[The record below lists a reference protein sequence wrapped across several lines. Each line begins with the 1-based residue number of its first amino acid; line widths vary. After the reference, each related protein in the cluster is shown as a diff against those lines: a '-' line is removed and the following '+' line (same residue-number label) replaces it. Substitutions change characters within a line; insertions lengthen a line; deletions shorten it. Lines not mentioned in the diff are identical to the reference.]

1 MADRSGYIGRAPGD
15 SSVTI
20 ARQHYNP
27 TGVQTDFTFNS
38 GYTVGLIDAYLNGV
52 KLIEGN
58 DYTASD
64 GSTVGLTTAAIALD
78 TLELVAY
85 KAFNLGFVN
94 SSVADFTVGTD
105 LTVNG
110 NATIEGNTTFNGT
123 VTGATVGVSSAG
135 TSIGN
140 AKTLNFVGTGNTFAV
155 DGDSVNISIAG
166 GGGGGLGTALSEVKT
181 EPGSQIFTTPR
192 NTTISAGS
200 SLFIDVSAGDGGIAF
215 TKLGR
220 IHVAVGATLHVGSGS
235 TLAMDVLNLFI

>member
-1 MADRSGYIGRAPGD
+1 MADRSGYIGRAPSD

-64 GSTVGLTTAAIALD
+64 GSTVGLTTAAISLD

-94 SSVADFTVGTD
+94 SSVADFNVGTD
-105 LTVNG
+105 LVVNG
-110 NATIEGNTTFNGT
+110 NATFNGT

-140 AKTLNFVGTGNTFAV
+140 AKTLNFIGLGNTFAV
-155 DGDSVNISIAG
+155 EGDAVNISIAG
-166 GGGGGLGTALSEVKT
+166 GGGGGLGTALSEVKS

-192 NTTISAGS
+192 NATISAGS
-200 SLFIDVSAGDGGIAF
+200 SLYIDVSAGDGGVAF

-220 IHVAVGATLHVGSGS
+220 IHVAAGATLHVGSGS
-235 TLAMDVLNLFI
+235 TLAMDVLNLFL

>member
-1 MADRSGYIGRAPGD
+1 MADRSGYIGRAPSD
-15 SSVTI
+15 SSITI

-64 GSTVGLTTAAIALD
+64 GSTVGLTTAAISLD

-94 SSVADFTVGTD
+94 SSVADFTVGTN
-105 LTVNG
+105 LVVNG
-110 NATIEGNTTFNGT
+110 NATITGNTTLNGT
-123 VTGATVGVSSAG
+123 VTGATVGVNSAG
-135 TSIGN
+135 TGIGN

-155 DGDSVNISIAG
+155 DGDTVNISIAG
-166 GGGGGLGTALSEVKT
+166 GGGGGLGTALSDVKT
-181 EPGSQIFTTPR
+181 EPGAQIFTTPR

-200 SLFIDVSAGDGGIAF
+200 SLFIDVSAGDGGVAF

-235 TLAMDVLNLFI
+235 TLAMDVLRIFE

>member
-1 MADRSGYIGRAPGD
+1 MADRSGYIGRAPSD

-64 GSTVGLTTAAIALD
+64 GSTVGLTTAAISLD

-94 SSVADFTVGTD
+94 SSVADFNVGTD
-105 LTVNG
+105 LVVNG
-110 NATIEGNTTFNGT
+110 NATFNGT

-140 AKTLNFVGTGNTFAV
+140 AETLNFIGLGNTFAV
-155 DGDSVNISIAG
+155 EGDAVNISIAG
-166 GGGGGLGTALSEVKT
+166 GGGGGLGTALSDVKT
-181 EPGSQIFTTPR
+181 DPGNQFYTTPR
-192 NTTISAGS
+192 NVTIATGTTFFAEA
-200 SLFIDVSAGDGGIAF
+200 SAGDGGVVF
-215 TKLGR
+215 SKLGR
-220 IHVAVGATLHVGSGS
+220 IHVATGATVHVGSGT
-235 TLAMDVLNLFI
+235 TLALDVLNLFL

>member
-1 MADRSGYIGRAPGD
+1 MADRSGYIGRAPSD

-20 ARQHYNP
+20 ARQNYTP
-27 TGVQTDFTFNS
+27 TGIQTDFTFNS

-64 GSTVGLTTAAIALD
+64 GSTVGLTTAAISLD

-94 SSVADFTVGTD
+94 SSVADFNVGAN
-105 LTVNG
+105 LTVAG
-110 NATIEGNTTFNGT
+110 NATFNGT

-140 AKTLNFVGTGNTFAV
+140 AKTLNFIGLGNTFAV
-155 DGDSVNISIAG
+155 EGDNVNISIAG

-181 EPGSQIFTTPR
+181 DPGNQFYTTPR
-192 NTTISAGS
+192 NVTIAAGTTFFAEAS
-200 SLFIDVSAGDGGIAF
+200 VGDGGVVF
-215 TKLGR
+215 SKLGR
-220 IHVAVGATLHVGSGS
+220 IHVATGATVNVGSGT
-235 TLAMDVLNLFI
+235 TLALDVLRIFE

>member
-64 GSTVGLTTAAIALD
+64 GSTVGLTTAAISLD

-110 NATIEGNTTFNGT
+110 NVTIEGNTTFNGT

-166 GGGGGLGTALSEVKT
+166 GGGSGLGTALSDVKT
-181 EPGSQIFTTPR
+181 DPGNQFFTTPR
-192 NTTISAGS
+192 NITIATGTTFFAEAS
-200 SLFIDVSAGDGGIAF
+200 VGDGGVVF
-215 TKLGR
+215 SKLGR
-220 IHVAVGATLHVGSGS
+220 IHVATGATIHVGSGT
-235 TLAMDVLNLFI
+235 TLALDVLNIF

>member
-1 MADRSGYIGRAPGD
+1 MADRSGYIGRAPSD

-64 GSTVGLTTAAIALD
+64 GSTVGLTTAAISLD

-94 SSVADFTVGTD
+94 SSVAEFTVGTD
-105 LTVNG
+105 LVVNG
-110 NATIEGNTTFNGT
+110 NATFNGT

-140 AKTLNFVGTGNTFAV
+140 AKTFNFVGTGNTFAV
-155 DGDSVNISIAG
+155 EGDAVNISIAG
-166 GGGGGLGTALSEVKT
+166 GGGGGLGTALSDVKT
-181 EPGSQIFTTPR
+181 EPASQIFTTPR
-192 NTTISAGS
+192 NATISAGS
-200 SLFIDVSAGDGGIAF
+200 SLYIDVSAGDGGVAF

-220 IHVAVGATLHVGSGS
+220 IHVAAGATLHVGSGS
-235 TLAMDVLNLFI
+235 TLAMDVLNLFL

>member
-27 TGVQTDFTFNS
+27 TGVQTNFTFNS

-64 GSTVGLTTAAIALD
+64 GSTVGLTTAAISLD

-94 SSVADFTVGTD
+94 SSVAEFTVGTD

-110 NATIEGNTTFNGT
+110 NATITGNTTFNGT

-200 SLFIDVSAGDGGIAF
+200 SLFIDVSAGDGGVAF

>member
-1 MADRSGYIGRAPGD
+1 MADRNGYIGRAPGD
-15 SSVTI
+15 SSTTI
-20 ARQHYNP
+20 ARQNYTP
-27 TGVQTDFTFNS
+27 TGIQTDFTFNS

-105 LTVNG
+105 LVVNG
-110 NATIEGNTTFNGT
+110 NATFNGT
-123 VTGATVGVSSAG
+123 VTGATVGITSAG
-135 TSIGN
+135 YNVGT
-140 AKTLNFVGTGNTFAV
+140 AKSLNFIGLGNTFAV
-155 DGDSVNISIAG
+155 EGDTVNISIAG

-181 EPGSQIFTTPR
+181 DPGNQFYTTPR
-192 NTTISAGS
+192 NVTIATGTTFFAEAS
-200 SLFIDVSAGDGGIAF
+200 VGDGGVVF
-215 TKLGR
+215 SKLGR
-220 IHVAVGATLHVGSGS
+220 IHVATGATLHVGSGT
-235 TLAMDVLNLFI
+235 TLAMDVLNLFL

>member
-1 MADRSGYIGRAPGD
+1 MADRSGYIGRAPSD

-64 GSTVGLTTAAIALD
+64 GSTVGLTTAAISLD

-94 SSVADFTVGTD
+94 SSVADFNVGTD
-105 LTVNG
+105 LVVNG
-110 NATIEGNTTFNGT
+110 NATFNGT

-140 AKTLNFVGTGNTFAV
+140 AKTLNFIGLGNTFAV
-155 DGDSVNISIAG
+155 EGDNVNISIAG
-166 GGGGGLGTALSEVKT
+166 GGGGGLGTALSQVKT
-181 EPGSQIFTTPR
+181 EPASQIFTTPR
-192 NTTISAGS
+192 NATISAGS
-200 SLFIDVSAGDGGIAF
+200 SLYIDVSAVSY
-215 TKLGR
+215 THL
-220 IHVAVGATLHVGSGS
+220 TLPTTPYV
-235 TLAMDVLNLFI
+235 

>member
-1 MADRSGYIGRAPGD
+1 MADRSGYIGRAPSD

-64 GSTVGLTTAAIALD
+64 GSTVGLTTAAISLD

-105 LTVNG
+105 LVVNG
-110 NATIEGNTTFNGT
+110 NATFNGT

-140 AKTLNFVGTGNTFAV
+140 AKTLNFIGLGNTFAV
-155 DGDSVNISIAG
+155 EGDAVNISIAG
-166 GGGGGLGTALSEVKT
+166 GGGGGLGTALSDVKT
-181 EPGSQIFTTPR
+181 DPGNQFYTTPR
-192 NTTISAGS
+192 NITIATGTTFFAEA
-200 SLFIDVSAGDGGIAF
+200 SAGDGGVVF
-215 TKLGR
+215 SKLGK
-220 IHVAVGATLHVGSGS
+220 IHVATGATVHIGSGT
-235 TLAMDVLNLFI
+235 TLALDVLNIF

>member
-1 MADRSGYIGRAPGD
+1 MADRSGYIGRAPSD

-105 LTVNG
+105 LVVNG
-110 NATIEGNTTFNGT
+110 NATFNGT
-123 VTGATVGVSSAG
+123 VTGATVGITSAG
-135 TSIGN
+135 YNVGT
-140 AKTLNFVGTGNTFAV
+140 AKSLNFIGLGNTFAV
-155 DGDSVNISIAG
+155 EGDTVNISIAG

-181 EPGSQIFTTPR
+181 DPGNQFYTTPR
-192 NTTISAGS
+192 NVTIATGTTFFAEA
-200 SLFIDVSAGDGGIAF
+200 SAGDGGVVF
-215 TKLGR
+215 SKLGR
-220 IHVAVGATLHVGSGS
+220 IHVATGATLHVGSGT
-235 TLAMDVLNLFI
+235 TLAMDVLNLFL

>member
-1 MADRSGYIGRAPGD
+1 MADRNGYIGRAPSD

-64 GSTVGLTTAAIALD
+64 GSTVGLTTAAISLD

-94 SSVADFTVGTD
+94 SSVADFNVGAN
-105 LTVNG
+105 LTVAG
-110 NATIEGNTTFNGT
+110 NATFNGT

-140 AKTLNFVGTGNTFAV
+140 AKTLNFIGLGNTFAV
-155 DGDSVNISIAG
+155 EGDAVNISIAG
-166 GGGGGLGTALSEVKT
+166 GGGGGLGTALSDVKT
-181 EPGSQIFTTPR
+181 DPGNQFYTTPR
-192 NTTISAGS
+192 NITIATGTTFFAEAS
-200 SLFIDVSAGDGGIAF
+200 VGDGGVVF
-215 TKLGR
+215 SKLGK
-220 IHVAVGATLHVGSGS
+220 IHVATGATVHIGSGT
-235 TLAMDVLNLFI
+235 TLALDVLNIF

>member
-94 SSVADFTVGTD
+94 SSVADFTVGTN
-105 LTVNG
+105 LNVNG
-110 NATIEGNTTFNGT
+110 NATFSGT

-192 NTTISAGS
+192 NTTIGAGT

-220 IHVAVGATLHVGSGS
+220 IHVAVGATLHIGAGS

>member
-1 MADRSGYIGRAPGD
+1 MADRNGYIGRAPGD

-166 GGGGGLGTALSEVKT
+166 GGGGGLGTALSEIKT
-181 EPGSQIFTTPR
+181 EPGSQFFTTPR
-192 NTTISAGS
+192 NVTIATGTTFFAEAS
-200 SLFIDVSAGDGGIAF
+200 DGDGKVVF
-215 TKLGR
+215 SKLAR
-220 IHVAVGATLHVGSGS
+220 IHVATGATIHIGTGT
-235 TLAMDVLNLFI
+235 TLALDVLRIFE

>member
-1 MADRSGYIGRAPGD
+1 MADRSGYIGRAPSD

-64 GSTVGLTTAAIALD
+64 GSTVGLTTAAISLD

-105 LTVNG
+105 LVVNG
-110 NATIEGNTTFNGT
+110 NATFNGT
-123 VTGATVGVSSAG
+123 VTGATVGITSAG
-135 TSIGN
+135 YNVGT
-140 AKTLNFVGTGNTFAV
+140 AKSLNFIGLGNTFAV
-155 DGDSVNISIAG
+155 EGDTVNISIAG
-166 GGGGGLGTALSEVKT
+166 GGGGGLGTALSDVKT
-181 EPGSQIFTTPR
+181 DPGNQFYTTPR
-192 NTTISAGS
+192 NVTIATGTTFFAEA
-200 SLFIDVSAGDGGIAF
+200 SAGDGGVVF
-215 TKLGR
+215 SKLGK
-220 IHVAVGATLHVGSGS
+220 IHVATGATVHIGSGT
-235 TLAMDVLNLFI
+235 TLALDVLNIF

>member
-1 MADRSGYIGRAPGD
+1 MADRSGYIGRAPSD

-64 GSTVGLTTAAIALD
+64 GSTVGLTTAAISLD

-85 KAFNLGFVN
+85 KAFNLGFIN
-94 SSVADFTVGTD
+94 SSVADFNVGTD
-105 LTVNG
+105 LTVGG
-110 NATIEGNTTFNGT
+110 NATFNGT

-140 AKTLNFVGTGNTFAV
+140 AKTLNFIGLGNTFAV
-155 DGDSVNISIAG
+155 EGDNVNISIAG

-181 EPGSQIFTTPR
+181 DPGNQFYTTPR
-192 NTTISAGS
+192 NVTIATGTTFFAEA
-200 SLFIDVSAGDGGIAF
+200 SAGDGGVVF
-215 TKLGR
+215 SKLGK
-220 IHVAVGATLHVGSGS
+220 IHVATGATVHIGSGT
-235 TLAMDVLNLFI
+235 TLALDVLNIF

>member
-1 MADRSGYIGRAPGD
+1 MADRNGYIGRAPGD

-20 ARQHYNP
+20 ARQNYTP
-27 TGVQTDFTFNS
+27 TGIQTDFTFNS

-52 KLIEGN
+52 KLIEAN

-64 GSTVGLTTAAIALD
+64 GSTVGLTTAAISGD

-94 SSVADFTVGTD
+94 SSVGDFSVGAN
-105 LTVNG
+105 LTVAG
-110 NATIEGNTTFNGT
+110 NANFNGT
-123 VTGATVGVSSAG
+123 VTGATVGITSAG
-135 TSIGN
+135 YNVGT
-140 AKTLNFVGTGNTFAV
+140 AKSLNFIGLGNTFAV
-155 DGDSVNISIAG
+155 EGDTVNISIAG

-192 NTTISAGS
+192 NTTIGAGT

-220 IHVAVGATLHVGSGS
+220 IHVAAGATLHIGAGS
-235 TLAMDVLNLFI
+235 TLAMDVLNLFL

>member
-1 MADRSGYIGRAPGD
+1 MCIRDR
-15 SSVTI
+15 
-20 ARQHYNP
+20 HYNP

-52 KLIEGN
+52 KLIEGI

-64 GSTVGLTTAAIALD
+64 GSTVGLPTAAISLD

-94 SSVADFTVGTD
+94 SSVADFNVGTD
-105 LTVNG
+105 LVVNG
-110 NATIEGNTTFNGT
+110 NATFNGT

-140 AKTLNFVGTGNTFAV
+140 AKTLNFIGLGNTFAV
-155 DGDSVNISIAG
+155 EGDNVNISIAG
-166 GGGGGLGTALSEVKT
+166 GGGGGLGTALSQVKT
-181 EPGSQIFTTPR
+181 EPASQIFTTPR
-192 NTTISAGS
+192 NATISAGS
-200 SLFIDVSAGDGGIAF
+200 SLFIDVSAGDGGVAF

-220 IHVAVGATLHVGSGS
+220 IHVAAGATLHVGSGS
-235 TLAMDVLNLFI
+235 TLAMDVLNLFL

>member
-1 MADRSGYIGRAPGD
+1 MADRNGYIGRAPGD

-20 ARQHYNP
+20 ARQNYTP
-27 TGVQTDFTFNS
+27 TGIQTDFTFNS

-52 KLIEGN
+52 KLIEAN

-64 GSTVGLTTAAIALD
+64 GSTVGLTTAAISGD

-94 SSVADFTVGTD
+94 SSVADFNVGAN
-105 LTVNG
+105 LTVAG
-110 NATIEGNTTFNGT
+110 NATFNGT

-140 AKTLNFVGTGNTFAV
+140 AKTLNFIGLGNTFAV
-155 DGDSVNISIAG
+155 EGDAVNISIAG
-166 GGGGGLGTALSEVKT
+166 GGGGGLGTALSQVKT
-181 EPGSQIFTTPR
+181 EPASQIFTTPR
-192 NTTISAGS
+192 NATISAGS
-200 SLFIDVSAGDGGIAF
+200 SLYIDVSAGDGGVAF

-220 IHVAVGATLHVGSGS
+220 IHVAAGATLHVGSGS
-235 TLAMDVLNLFI
+235 TLAMDVLNLFL

>member
-1 MADRSGYIGRAPGD
+1 MADRNGYIGRAPGD

-105 LTVNG
+105 LVVNG
-110 NATIEGNTTFNGT
+110 NATFNGT

-181 EPGSQIFTTPR
+181 EPGAQVFTTPR
-192 NTTISAGS
+192 NTTIGAGT

-220 IHVAVGATLHVGSGS
+220 IHVAVGATLHIGAGS

>member
-1 MADRSGYIGRAPGD
+1 MADRSGYIGRAPSD

-64 GSTVGLTTAAIALD
+64 GSTVGLTTAAISGD

-94 SSVADFTVGTD
+94 SSVADFNVGAN
-105 LTVNG
+105 LTVAG
-110 NATIEGNTTFNGT
+110 NATFNGT

-140 AKTLNFVGTGNTFAV
+140 AKTLNFIGLGNTFAV
-155 DGDSVNISIAG
+155 EGDAVNISIAG
-166 GGGGGLGTALSEVKT
+166 GGGGGLGTSLSDVKT
-181 EPGSQIFTTPR
+181 DPGNQFYTTPR
-192 NTTISAGS
+192 NITIATGTTFFAEA
-200 SLFIDVSAGDGGIAF
+200 SAGDGGVVF
-215 TKLGR
+215 SKLGK
-220 IHVAVGATLHVGSGS
+220 IHVATGATVHIGSGT
-235 TLAMDVLNLFI
+235 TLALDVLNIF

>member
-1 MADRSGYIGRAPGD
+1 MADRSGYIGRAPSD

-64 GSTVGLTTAAIALD
+64 GSTVGLTTAAISLD

-85 KAFNLGFVN
+85 KAFNLGFID
-94 SSVADFTVGTD
+94 SSVADFNVGAN
-105 LTVNG
+105 LTVAG
-110 NATIEGNTTFNGT
+110 NATFNGT
-123 VTGATVGVSSAG
+123 VTGATVGITSAG
-135 TSIGN
+135 YNVGT
-140 AKTLNFVGTGNTFAV
+140 AKSLNFIGLGNTFAV
-155 DGDSVNISIAG
+155 EGDTVNISIAG
-166 GGGGGLGTALSEVKT
+166 GGGGGLGTALSEVKA

-192 NTTISAGS
+192 NATISAGS
-200 SLFIDVSAGDGGIAF
+200 SLFIDVSAGDGGVAF
-215 TKLGR
+215 TKLGSCLLYTSPSPR
-220 IHVAVGATLHVGSGS
+220 DS
-235 TLAMDVLNLFI
+235 

>member
-1 MADRSGYIGRAPGD
+1 MADRNGYIGRAPGD

-105 LTVNG
+105 LVVNG
-110 NATIEGNTTFNGT
+110 NATFNGT
-123 VTGATVGVSSAG
+123 VTGATVGITSAG
-135 TSIGN
+135 YNVGT
-140 AKTLNFVGTGNTFAV
+140 AKSLNFIGLGNTFAV
-155 DGDSVNISIAG
+155 EGDTVNISIAG
-166 GGGGGLGTALSEVKT
+166 GGGGGLGTALSDVKT
-181 EPGSQIFTTPR
+181 DPGNQFYTTPR
-192 NTTISAGS
+192 NVTIATGTTFFAEA
-200 SLFIDVSAGDGGIAF
+200 SAGDGGVVF
-215 TKLGR
+215 SKLGR
-220 IHVAVGATLHVGSGS
+220 IHVATGATVHVGSGT
-235 TLAMDVLNLFI
+235 TLALDVLRIFE

>member
-1 MADRSGYIGRAPGD
+1 MADKNGYIGRAPGD

-20 ARQHYNP
+20 ARQNYTP
-27 TGVQTDFTFNS
+27 TGIQTDFTFNS

-52 KLIEGN
+52 KLIEAN

-64 GSTVGLTTAAIALD
+64 GSTVGLTTAAISGD

-94 SSVADFTVGTD
+94 SSVADFNVGAN
-105 LTVNG
+105 LTVAG
-110 NATIEGNTTFNGT
+110 NATFNGT

-140 AKTLNFVGTGNTFAV
+140 AKTLNFIGLGNTFAV
-155 DGDSVNISIAG
+155 EGDNVNISIAG
-166 GGGGGLGTALSEVKT
+166 GGGGGLGTALSEVKS

-192 NTTISAGS
+192 NATISAGS

-220 IHVAVGATLHVGSGS
+220 IHVAAGATLHVGSGS
-235 TLAMDVLNLFI
+235 TLAMDVLNLFL

>member
-1 MADRSGYIGRAPGD
+1 MADRNGYIGRAPGD

-85 KAFNLGFVN
+85 KAFNLGNVTSASGN
-94 SSVADFTVGTD
+94 FTVG
-105 LTVNG
+105 G
-110 NATIEGNTTFNGT
+110 NLIVGGDTTFNGT

>member
-1 MADRSGYIGRAPGD
+1 MADRNGYIGRAPGD

-20 ARQHYNP
+20 ARQNYTP
-27 TGVQTDFTFNS
+27 TGIQTDFTFNS

-64 GSTVGLTTAAIALD
+64 GSTVGLTTAAIAGD

-105 LTVNG
+105 LVVNG
-110 NATIEGNTTFNGT
+110 NATFNGT
-123 VTGATVGVSSAG
+123 VTGATVGITSAG
-135 TSIGN
+135 YNVGT
-140 AKTLNFVGTGNTFAV
+140 AKSLNFIGLGNTFAV
-155 DGDSVNISIAG
+155 EGDTVNISIAG

-181 EPGSQIFTTPR
+181 DPGNQFYTTPR
-192 NTTISAGS
+192 NVTIATGTTFFAEA
-200 SLFIDVSAGDGGIAF
+200 SAGDGGVVF
-215 TKLGR
+215 SKLGR
-220 IHVAVGATLHVGSGS
+220 IHVATGATVHIGSGT
-235 TLAMDVLNLFI
+235 TLAMDVLNLFL

>member
-1 MADRSGYIGRAPGD
+1 MADRSGYIGRAPSD

-64 GSTVGLTTAAIALD
+64 GSTVGLTTAAISLD

-94 SSVADFTVGTD
+94 SSVADFNVGAN
-105 LTVNG
+105 LTVAG
-110 NATIEGNTTFNGT
+110 NATITGNTTFNGT
-123 VTGATVGVSSAG
+123 VTGATVGITSAG
-135 TSIGN
+135 YNVGT
-140 AKTLNFVGTGNTFAV
+140 AKSLNFIGLGNTFAV
-155 DGDSVNISIAG
+155 EGDTVNISIAG
-166 GGGGGLGTALSEVKT
+166 GGGGGLGTALSEVKA

-192 NTTISAGS
+192 NATISAGS
-200 SLFIDVSAGDGGIAF
+200 SLYIDVSAGDGGVAF

-220 IHVAVGATLHVGSGS
+220 IHVAAGATLHVGSGS
-235 TLAMDVLNLFI
+235 TLAMDVLNLFL

>member
-1 MADRSGYIGRAPGD
+1 MADRSGYIGRAPSD

-94 SSVADFTVGTD
+94 SSVADFNVGAN
-105 LTVNG
+105 LTVAG
-110 NATIEGNTTFNGT
+110 NATFNGT
-123 VTGATVGVSSAG
+123 VTGATVGITSAG
-135 TSIGN
+135 YNVGT
-140 AKTLNFVGTGNTFAV
+140 AKSLNFIGLGNTFAV
-155 DGDSVNISIAG
+155 EGDTVNISIAG

-181 EPGSQIFTTPR
+181 DPGNQFYTTPR
-192 NTTISAGS
+192 NVTIATGTTFFAEAS
-200 SLFIDVSAGDGGIAF
+200 VGDGGVVF
-215 TKLGR
+215 SKLGR
-220 IHVAVGATLHVGSGS
+220 IHVATGATLHVGSGT
-235 TLAMDVLNLFI
+235 TLAMDVLNLFL

>member
-1 MADRSGYIGRAPGD
+1 MADRSGYIGRAPSD

-64 GSTVGLTTAAIALD
+64 GSTVGLTTAAISLD

-94 SSVADFTVGTD
+94 SSVADFNVGTD
-105 LTVNG
+105 LVVNG
-110 NATIEGNTTFNGT
+110 NATFNGT

-140 AKTLNFVGTGNTFAV
+140 AKTLNFMGLGNTFAV
-155 DGDSVNISIAG
+155 EGDNVNISIAG
-166 GGGGGLGTALSEVKT
+166 GGGGGLGTALSEVKS

-192 NTTISAGS
+192 NATISAGS

-220 IHVAVGATLHVGSGS
+220 IHVAAGATLHVGSGS
-235 TLAMDVLNLFI
+235 TLAMDVLNLFL